1 MTPEAETL
9 RRLLTVITGHSEQI
23 LRDLGK
29 ADPLRRNVEDI
40 KRAAES
46 GMVLADLL
54 TGCSWGAAPAATATL
69 PEAAAPPG
77 GPATTGGETVLLVED
92 ETEVRDLV
100 REILQLHGYVVLEA
114 RDAAE
119 AVAIS
124 RRHPGAIDLLLADVV
139 SRGADG
145 QETMRR
151 LVASRPEARA
161 LYMSGYPPDVVEE
174 RGAHHGGRFL
184 QKPFTVDA
192 LARKV
197 REVLDEP

>member
-9 RRLLTVITGHSEQI
+9 RQLLTVITGHSEQI
-23 LRDLGK
+23 LRDLGE

-46 GMVLADLL
+46 GMVLAGLL
-54 TGCSWGAAPAATATL
+54 MDGSWGGGPGGTATL
-69 PEAAAPPG
+69 PAAAASPG
-77 GPATTGGETVLLVED
+77 GPTTAGGETVLLVED

-114 RDAAE
+114 RDAAAAL
-119 AVAIS
+119 AVS
-124 RRHPGAIDLLLADVV
+124 RHHPGAVDLLLADVV
-139 SRGADG
+139 SRGSDG
-145 QETMRR
+145 PETMRR

-192 LARKV
+192 LVRKV
-197 REVLDEP
+197 REVLDG